1 MMWSG
6 MTLEP
11 PSERWLTGEPAAS
24 RTLRKSPL
32 ITTASLKSYS
42 TKDLAQLAKRQGVA
56 GWHSMNKVQLVR
68 ALGRVAKPK
77 AAVRKKSALKSSL
90 KTAKHGNG
98 HRLVSRASATR
109 ATVSRPSSNGHKAN
123 GDAKANGH
131 PNPNG
136 QAKSN
141 GEAKRP
147 ARKKAK
153 NLFVAKRIQRAH
165 ENQERRKDLSGML
178 YTGPDVPKNGK
189 ARPEAIRDR
198 VVLLVRDPFWL
209 QACWEVTRQS
219 VLRAQAAMAEHWH
232 TARPILRLVEVEAN
246 GTTSSTER
254 ILREIPIHGGVSNWY
269 IDVQNPPQSY
279 RVDLGYLA
287 ASGKFFSIA
296 RSNSV
301 TTPRPGSADAID
313 ENWASVA
320 ANYEKIYAQSGGFA
334 EVKNGSELQE
344 LFEERL
350 RRPMGSPAATRFGV
364 GAESVLNRRRQF
376 QFDVDA
382 ELIIFGSTRPDA
394 AVMLSGEPV
403 KLRPDGT
410 FTVRMAMPDKRQVI
424 PVVASSK
431 DGVEQR
437 TVVLAI
443 ERNTKVM
450 EPMLRESQNG
460 GD

>member
-77 AAVRKKSALKSSL
+77 AAVRKKSALKSAL

-232 TARPILRLVEVEAN
+232 TARGPIPLDHPIILGVLNVTPDSFSDGGKFTGVDAALAHAAHLVESGADIVDV
-246 GTTSSTER
+246 
-254 ILREIPIHGGVSNWY
+254 GG
-269 IDVQNPPQSY
+269 
-279 RVDLGYLA
+279 
-287 ASGKFFSIA
+287 
-296 RSNSV
+296 
-301 TTPRPGSADAID
+301 
-313 ENWASVA
+313 E
-320 ANYEKIYAQSGGFA
+320 
-334 EVKNGSELQE
+334 
-344 LFEERL
+344 
-350 RRPMGSPAATRFGV
+350 
-364 GAESVLNRRRQF
+364 
-376 QFDVDA
+376 
-382 ELIIFGSTRPDA
+382 STRPG
-394 AVMLSGEPV
+394 AVPV
-403 KLRPDGT
+403 SADEEI
-410 FTVRMAMPDKRQVI
+410 VRVV
-424 PVVASSK
+424 PVVKAL
-431 DGVEQR
+431 V
-437 TVVLAI
+437 
-443 ERNTKVM
+443 
-450 EPMLRESQNG
+450 REFPAARG
-460 GD
+460 KIAALTR

>member
-1 MMWSG
+1 
-6 MTLEP
+6 MTLEL
-11 PSERWLTGEPAAS
+11 PSEHRLIGEPVAS

-56 GWHSMNKVQLVR
+56 GWHSMKKDQLVR
-68 ALGRVAKPK
+68 ALGRAAKPK
-77 AAVRKKSALKSSL
+77 AVLRKKSAIKASKNGNSHRV
-90 KTAKHGNG
+90 TA
-98 HRLVSRASATR
+98 RASVVR
-109 ATVSRPSSNGHKAN
+109 ASVVRASSNGHKSN
-123 GDAKANGH
+123 GHVKSNGH
-131 PNPNG
+131 PKAIKPT
-136 QAKSN
+136 AASS
-141 GEAKRP
+141 AKRP
-147 ARKKAK
+147 ARKKVK
-153 NLFVAKRIQRAH
+153 NPFVAKRIQRAH

-178 YTGPDVPKNGK
+178 YTGPDAPKNGK
-189 ARPEAIRDR
+189 PRHEAIRDR

-269 IDVQNPPQSY
+269 IDVQSPPQSY

-287 ASGKFFSIA
+287 GSGKFFSIA

-320 ANYEKIYAQSGGFA
+320 ENYEKIYAQSGGFA
-334 EVKNGSELQE
+334 EAKNGSELQE

-382 ELIIFGSTRPDA
+382 ELIVFGSTRPDA
-394 AVMLSGEPV
+394 SVMLSGEPV

-410 FTVRMAMPDKRQVI
+410 FTVRMSMPDKRQVI

-450 EPMLRESQNG
+450 EPMVRESSQHHHE
-460 GD
+460 